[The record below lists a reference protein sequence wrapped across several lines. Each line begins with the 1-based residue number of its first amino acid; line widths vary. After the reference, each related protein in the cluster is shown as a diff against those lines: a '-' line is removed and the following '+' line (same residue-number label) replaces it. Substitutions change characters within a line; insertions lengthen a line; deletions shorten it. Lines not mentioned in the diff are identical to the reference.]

1 MFTRKNTFPVL
12 ESLQKIMMI
21 GSIKLTR
28 FTDLTH
34 SVLQYLNARPPLKVS
49 PYPRRLEL
57 CNHLQVSQISMFFPF
72 QIVLPFDFSLFIM
85 DTNLWYLSVSRN
97 KSGPIVVPFYQN
109 SIDGCLGNF

>member
-85 DTNLWYLSVSRN
+85 DTNLW
-97 KSGPIVVPFYQN
+97 
-109 SIDGCLGNF
+109 